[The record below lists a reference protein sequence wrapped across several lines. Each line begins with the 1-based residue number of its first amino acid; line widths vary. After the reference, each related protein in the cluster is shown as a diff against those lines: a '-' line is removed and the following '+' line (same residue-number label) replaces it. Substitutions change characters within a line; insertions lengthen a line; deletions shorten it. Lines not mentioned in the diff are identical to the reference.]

1 MKEKQITIILSE
13 PMLGTVPKNKEVYA
27 SYIETKKPESNDEEE
42 TLTVEEI
49 EEKGW
54 TGFHKD
60 ETGLFVY
67 DYFIKGFF
75 KHAGTVLKNT
85 VGVKNLKSK
94 LDDYFFIFP
103 RRIYL
108 AGKKEPDGI
117 FERPLRAMT
126 MQGPRITLTRSDYVS
141 EDTEIC
147 FIMKWLEKSEITEKL
162 LIELLGYGELMG
174 LGQFRNGSF
183 GRFKVK

>member
-1 MKEKQITIILSE
+1 
-13 PMLGTVPKNKEVYA
+13 
-27 SYIETKKPESNDEEE
+27 
-42 TLTVEEI
+42 
-49 EEKGW
+49 
-54 TGFHKD
+54 
-60 ETGLFVY
+60 
-67 DYFIKGFF
+67 
-75 KHAGTVLKNT
+75 
-85 VGVKNLKSK
+85 
-94 LDDYFFIFP
+94 
-103 RRIYL
+103 
-108 AGKKEPDGI
+108 
-117 FERPLRAMT
+117 